1 MEELTYEEIKKQFR
15 DLRQEY
21 KNNPDKD
28 ALTRIFVCA
37 SRLVLALTTVSLE
50 NYPNKEMETTL
61 KILDRFC
68 DNVYSE
74 MTGITI
80 RLT

>member
-28 ALTRIFVCA
+28 ALTHIFVCA
-37 SRLVLALTTVSLE
+37 SKLFLALTTVSLE
-50 NYPNKEMETTL
+50 NFPNKEIETTL

-74 MTGITI
+74 MTGFTI
-80 RLT
+80 RLI